1 MNFKT
6 PGIILRSYKYGES
19 SRIIVFLTPVV
30 GKLKASVKGVD
41 RQKSKFS
48 KPQLFN
54 VYSLDVQTKRDREI
68 DIIVSLELKES
79 FLPILK
85 SVQGY
90 AAASYIV
97 ELTSEITGFSSER
110 EPLFDEV
117 LSVLKFLSKGSDP
130 LRAVA
135 FYTLKSLYM
144 SGFVGSFTSCSR
156 CAEVQGR
163 FFIDRSGGM
172 ICEKCRKNAG
182 GFSEIGAKIA
192 SLIEKVVKSPLNT
205 ELESEYS
212 AEDVKQ
218 VAKVARLMLDFTLPK
233 PLKSLDFLSSVLK
246 KKKKERQKDR
256 L

>member
-6 PGIILRSYKYGES
+6 PGIVLRSYKYGES

-54 VYSLDVQTKRDREI
+54 VYSLDVQRKRGREI
-68 DIIVSLELKES
+68 DIIVSLELEES

-85 SVQGY
+85 SVQSY
-90 AAASYIV
+90 AAASYII
-97 ELTSEITGFSSER
+97 ELTSGITGFSSER

-117 LSVLKFLSKGSDP
+117 LSVLKFLSKKGADP
-130 LRAVA
+130 LRSVA
-135 FYTLKSLYM
+135 FYTLKALYM

-156 CAEVQGR
+156 CAKGKGR
-163 FFIDRSGGM
+163 FFIDRSGGV

-182 GFSEIGAKIA
+182 GFPEIGAKTA

-205 ELESEYS
+205 ELEFEYS

-218 VAKVARLMLDFTLPK
+218 VAKVARLILDFTLPK
-233 PLKSLDFLSSVLK
+233 PIKSLDFLSSVLR
-246 KKKKERQKDR
+246 ENSE
-256 L
+256 